1 MVVKLCTGPGEARPL
16 RQVKAMIT
24 VNQSAMGLKANTG
37 GARSRLVGWPKLS
50 GLWPWP
56 LAAAFIGQSD
66 DASNP
71 GLRFV
76 EYYLETTS
84 LLILILLCGK
94 SSVAQRKEFDFLW
107 THD

>member
-1 MVVKLCTGPGEARPL
+1 MT
-16 RQVKAMIT
+16 T
-24 VNQSAMGLKANTG
+24 VNQSAMEPRARAGE
-37 GARSRLVGWPKLS
+37 ARSRLVGWPKLS

-76 EYYLETTS
+76 KYYLETTS

-94 SSVAQRKEFDFLW
+94 SSVA
-107 THD
+107 